1 MSDETHLESIHRI
14 RMEFNEIVKMMEED
28 YKQKERNKNEQ
39 IQKLNK
45 QINKFCTNSV
55 QQFTSG
61 YSVEWLKQVL
71 QGLLEII
78 KDQDKRLEEL
88 EK

>member
-28 YKQKERNKNEQ
+28 NKQKELNKNGQ

-45 QINKFCTNSV
+45 QINKFCTNSGH
-55 QQFTSG
+55 FPSG
-61 YSVEWLKQVL
+61 YSVGWLKQIL

-78 KDQDKRLEEL
+78 KDQDKRVKEL